1 MKGYGKMWCFEMG
14 FGVTPTVERSPSR
27 EANNLLEGM
36 GVAVRSAHVFSF
48 RGGREESDG

>member
-14 FGVTPTVERSPSR
+14 FGVTPVVERSPSR
-27 EANNLLEGM
+27 EANSLPEGV
-36 GVAVRSAHVFSF
+36 GVGVRSACVFSF